1 MQTSCW
7 TKHLHLCL
15 DVSHEA
21 ETAIERLTVNMLG
34 WHSKLVHDRRWKQF
48 RRDEKICN
56 FFRNAAVWRGEH
68 VFASY
73 RSSAFSINTAS
84 GNESRSNSLNY
95 LHILTARKHW
105 AKGRRGADL
114 FATRGI
120 HQTETEFGVNKTAH
134 AWAGKSNDF
143 LSHPI
148 AFDSPTIPYFKQIS

>member
-21 ETAIERLTVNMLG
+21 ETAIERLTANMLG
-34 WHSKLVHDRRWKQF
+34 WHSKLEHDRRWKQF
-48 RRDEKICN
+48 RSDEKI
-56 FFRNAAVWRGEH
+56 AI
-68 VFASY
+68 
-73 RSSAFSINTAS
+73 SSGMQQFDGANMYLRLIAQALFSINTAS